1 MSLEPTFHIV
11 LYQPEIPTNTGNIG
25 RLCVASGCHLHL
37 IGPMGFSIDEKQV
50 KRAGLDYWV
59 HLQHSYYENFEAF
72 LQAHPTAMDRM
83 SFLTTKTEQIL
94 FDKSFQQGDWLM
106 FGPETRGLPEEIWR
120 PRAAQSFKIP
130 MIGPT
135 RSLNLA
141 NSVSIVAFEGVR
153 QLRAAKQGPFRS

>member
-1 MSLEPTFHIV
+1 MKNQDPNFNIV

-59 HLQHSYYENFEAF
+59 HLTYFYYENIDEF
-72 LQAHPTAMDRM
+72 LKAHDVLDQM
-83 SFLTTKTEQIL
+83 SFLTTKAHKDIYEK
-94 FDKSFQQGDWLM
+94 DFQKGDWLT
-106 FGPETRGLPEEIWR
+106 FGPETRGLPESLWG
-120 PRAAQSFKIP
+120 PRVAQAYKIP
-130 MIGPT
+130 MVGPT

-141 NSVSIVAFEGVR
+141 NSVSIATFEGIR
-153 QLRAAKQGPFRS
+153 QLRMK